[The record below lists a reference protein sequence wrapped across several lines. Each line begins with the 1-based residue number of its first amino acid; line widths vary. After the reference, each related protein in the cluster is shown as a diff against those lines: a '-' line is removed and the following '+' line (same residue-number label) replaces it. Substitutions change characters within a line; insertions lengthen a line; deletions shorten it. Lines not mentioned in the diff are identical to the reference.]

1 MDGIY
6 ICSTIFKN
14 MNKIN
19 NVCHSNN
26 KRWTAKDDL
35 ILRQMVKDKANT
47 AQVAIVLGR
56 TKSSIWGRKSF
67 LGLDERL
74 SSSKGKNISAPT
86 TLRSVE
92 RKSQSVK
99 IQKPESKRV
108 VAQLPSELKDLD
120 LQDIARLAK
129 KSGAKIV
136 ITFE

>member
-1 MDGIY
+1 
-6 ICSTIFKN
+6 
-14 MNKIN
+14 MNKVN
-19 NVCHSNN
+19 SVCPSNN
-26 KRWTAKDDL
+26 KRWTAKDDQ

-56 TKSSIWGRKSF
+56 TKASIWGRKSF
-67 LGLDERL
+67 LGLEERL
-74 SSSKGKNISAPT
+74 SSSKGKSVSAPT

-92 RKSQSVK
+92 RKNQDLK
-99 IQKPESKRV
+99 IQKPQVKRV
-108 VAQLPSELKDLD
+108 ERQLPNELKDLD